1 MNVSKLSP
9 ALLFLKIEQEEVDTF
24 RHRRHGELN
33 NDDDEG
39 GKYTN

>member
-9 ALLFLKIEQEEVDTF
+9 ALLSLKIEQEEVDTF
-24 RHRRHGELN
+24 GPRINGELN
-33 NDDDEG
+33 NDNEDG